1 MKKADNF
8 NATKWLVE
16 NKITT
21 QSRLTEAEKLIYVE
35 WDELEKM
42 AFAAISAYNKQN
54 GLDPIQSVRVT
65 SSGNSYDKNKAVQA
79 NVTVKTNTGEE
90 MDYGLTWDKDL
101 NLSKLTPPYKSTN
114 TPQPNKKQ
122 KDGDSKPI
130 SLTPIQKK
138 EFKSAIRDLKKIE
151 DLEYALGEAGNVL
164 ANILTNGE
172 AEYIEDV
179 ENFGYDADEVEQY
192 AMDLAGGSKL
202 NEGIVSAPLANILW
216 KLNPKV
222 KEWENIS
229 STKEALSFIKSLT
242 NEELNNLYVWR
253 LGFDIPQSEDEKIK
267 NLLDLIDN
275 KIGES
280 KLDEVENKSV
290 LDFVK
295 QNLDSV
301 MGEISNIT
309 GGNSYYKE
317 LAKMVKSN
325 PALMSGDE
333 NLVQFKDDDGD
344 GLGLYNTFQV
354 AFNRNKITDG
364 GFKSKIVVDGTKLFI
379 TA

>member
-8 NATKWLVE
+8 DASKWLVE

-21 QSRLTEAEKLIYVE
+21 QS
-35 WDELEKM
+35 
-42 AFAAISAYNKQN
+42 
-54 GLDPIQSVRVT
+54 
-65 SSGNSYDKNKAVQA
+65 
-79 NVTVKTNTGEE
+79 
-90 MDYGLTWDKDL
+90 
-101 NLSKLTPPYKSTN
+101 
-114 TPQPNKKQ
+114 
-122 KDGDSKPI
+122 
-130 SLTPIQKK
+130 
-138 EFKSAIRDLKKIE
+138 
-151 DLEYALGEAGNVL
+151 
-164 ANILTNGE
+164 
-172 AEYIEDV
+172 
-179 ENFGYDADEVEQY
+179 
-192 AMDLAGGSKL
+192 KL
-202 NEGIVSAPLANILW
+202 NEGIVTAPLSNFLW

-242 NEELNNLYVWR
+242 NEELNNLYAWR

-280 KLDEVENKSV
+280 KLNEAENKSV

-309 GGNSYYKE
+309 GGNSYYKK

-333 NLVQFKDDDGD
+333 NLVQFKDQDKE
-344 GLGLYNTFQV
+344 LGLYDTFQV

-364 GFKSKIVVDGTKLFI
+364 GFKSKIVVDGTKLFV